1 MNISQLFIQRPIM
14 TVLVCFAIVLFG
26 AVAFRDLP
34 VAALPSVDYPTITV
48 NATLPGASPE
58 TMAATVATPLERQ
71 FSTIAGIQS
80 MSSVNA
86 QGSTSITVQFTLSR
100 SIDAAAQDVQAAISA
115 AGGLLPST
123 MPRPP
128 TYQKT
133 NPAEQPIYYMAL
145 TSDTMPLEKITE
157 YADVQLA
164 KRISMVTGVSSV
176 QVFGEQKYAVRVEID
191 PDQLAAHNIG
201 IDEVQKAVAASNT
214 NLPTG
219 RLDGAKQAFT
229 IESSGSLEK
238 ASQYRPIIVAW
249 RNGVPIRLE
258 QLANVIDSVEN
269 NKLAAWLNN
278 KRGVILA
285 ISRQPGTN
293 TVEVVDNIKAL
304 IPEFKH
310 EIPPAINL
318 ETAADSSDSIRGSIH
333 DVEFTLVLTICI
345 VVMVIFLFL
354 RNVSAT
360 LIPGAA
366 VPFSIVGT
374 FAVMYL
380 LGYSLNNLSLMALT
394 LSVGFVVDD
403 AIVMLENIV
412 RHMEMGKTR
421 MEAALA
427 ASREIG
433 FTIISMT
440 LSLVAVFIPVL
451 FMAGI
456 VGRLLHEFSVTI
468 VVAILISGFVSLT
481 LTPMLGSRFLKSEHD
496 VRHGRGY
503 HIMESGF
510 NALANMY
517 ERTLRVAMTFRLVTL
532 TVAVLMLVG
541 TVYLFKT
548 MPTGFIPSQDSGF
561 MFGFIMGP
569 QDISFE
575 SMARHTHAVEEVAR
589 ANPDVKNAGAFA
601 GAFGGQTNQ
610 ALFFAVMKPRDQ
622 RAHSV
627 DQIIDALR
635 PKMAEI
641 PGVFVFMQNPPP
653 VTVSGQFSTSVYQL
667 TLQSPNLEDIYKWA
681 PQLTNK
687 MRQLPGFVDVNS
699 DLQIAS
705 PQIMVDIDRDRTL
718 ALGVTPQQVQDA
730 LYSAFGTRQVSVI
743 YAPADQYQVIMEVLP
758 QYQGSPEAL
767 SKLYVRSSSGALVPL
782 DSMVRT
788 RRQVGPLSISHY
800 GQLPAVTINFN
811 LKPGFSLGQAAQQV
825 DGAIRDLRMPTSIST
840 NFQGTVKEFQNSF
853 ANLTVLLIIAILVI
867 YIVLGVLYESFIHPI
882 TILSGLPSAVFGAL
896 LTLLLFHKE
905 LDLYAF
911 VGIIMLFGVVK
922 KNAIMMIDFAIDA
935 RHQGATAYDAIWQG
949 ALLRFRPIM
958 MTTVAALFG
967 TLPIALGYGEGAD
980 ARQPLGL
987 AVVGGLVV
995 SQFLTLYITPVIY
1008 LYLDRLQGT
1017 QKVVAPRQEVLVSH
1031 SGAGR

>member
-14 TVLVCFAIVLFG
+14 TVLACFAIVLFG
-26 AVAFRDLP
+26 VVAFRDLP
-34 VAALPSVDYPTITV
+34 VAALPSVDYPTIQV
-48 NATLPGASPE
+48 NAGLPGASPE
-58 TMAATVATPLERQ
+58 TMASTVATPLERQ

-80 MSSVNA
+80 MNSVNA
-86 QGSTSITVQFTLSR
+86 QGNTAITVQFDLSR
-100 SIDAAAQDVQAAISA
+100 SIDAAAQDIQAAISA
-115 AGGLLPST
+115 AGGLLPTT

-128 TYQKT
+128 TYQKV
-133 NPAEQPIYYMAL
+133 NPAEQPIFYIAL
-145 TSDTMPLEKITE
+145 TSDSMPLEKMTE
-157 YADVQLA
+157 YADIQLA
-164 KRISMVTGVSSV
+164 KRISMIAGVSRV
-176 QVFGEQKYAVRVEID
+176 QVFGEQKYAVRVQVD
-191 PDQLAAHNIG
+191 PDSLAAHNVG
-201 IDEVQKAVAASNT
+201 IDEVQKAIGASNT

-219 RLDGAKQAFT
+219 RLEGNKQAFT

-238 ASQYRPIIVAW
+238 AAQYRPIIVAW
-249 RNGVPIRLE
+249 RSGFPIRLE
-258 QLANVIDSVEN
+258 QLGNVIDSVEN
-269 NKLAAWLNN
+269 DKVAAWFNN
-278 KRGVILA
+278 KPGVMLA

-293 TVEVVDNIKAL
+293 TVEVADEITKL
-304 IPEFKH
+304 LPEFRR
-310 EIPPAINL
+310 EIPPSIQL
-318 ETAADSSDSIRGSIH
+318 ETAADTSTSIRNSIH
-333 DVEFTLVLTICI
+333 DVEFTLVLTVCI

-366 VPFSIVGT
+366 VPFSIIGT

-380 LGYSLNNLSLMALT
+380 LRYSLNNLSLMALT

-412 RHMEMGKTR
+412 RHMEMGKSR

-451 FMAGI
+451 FMAGM

-481 LTPMLGSRFLKSEHD
+481 LTPMLGSRFLKAEHD

-503 HIMESGF
+503 HLLENAF
-510 NALANMY
+510 NLLAGWY
-517 ERTLRVAMTFRLVTL
+517 EGTLRIAMRFRSVTL
-532 TVAVLMLVG
+532 AIAILMLVG

-561 MFGFIMGP
+561 FFGVIMGP
-569 QDISFE
+569 QDVSFDYME
-575 SMARHTHAVEEVAR
+575 AHTRVVEQIAK
-589 ANPDVKNAGAFA
+589 ANPEVQNAGAFTGSF
-601 GAFGGQTNQ
+601 GAQSNQ
-610 ALFFAVMKPRDQ
+610 AFFFAVLKPRDQ
-622 RAHSV
+622 RKHSA
-627 DQIIDALR
+627 DEIINEMR
-635 PKMAEI
+635 PKMAGV
-641 PGVFVFMQNPPP
+641 PGVFVYIQNPPP
-653 VTVSGQFSTSVYQL
+653 VTVSGQFATSAYQL
-667 TLQSPNLEDIYKWA
+667 TLQSPNPEDIYNWA
-681 PQLTNK
+681 PKLTDK
-687 MRQLPGFVDVNS
+687 MRQLPGFLDVNS

-705 PQIMVDIDRDRTL
+705 PQIMVDINRDRAL

-743 YAPADQYQVIMEVLP
+743 YAPSDQYQVIMEVLP
-758 QYQGSPEAL
+758 KYQKTPEAL
-767 SKLYVRSSSGALVPL
+767 SKLYVRSCSGSLVPL
-782 DSMVRT
+782 DTMVT
-788 RRQVGPLSISHY
+788 THRQVGPLSINHY
-800 GQLPAVTINFN
+800 GQLLAVTINFN
-811 LKPGFSLGQAAQQV
+811 LKPGYSLGQAAQQV
-825 DGAIRDLRMPTSIST
+825 DDSIRDLRMPTTIST
-840 NFQGTVKEFQNSF
+840 NFQGTVKEFQRSF
-853 ANLTVLLIIAILVI
+853 ANLTVLLVVAILVI
-867 YIVLGVLYESFIHPI
+867 YIVLGILYESFIHPI

-896 LTLLLFHKE
+896 LTLLLFRKQ

-935 RHQGATAYDAIWQG
+935 RRHGHTAYDAIWQG

-1008 LYLDRLQGT
+1008 LYLDRLQSA
-1017 QKVVAPRQEVLVSH
+1017 KAPAARHEVMAH
-1031 SGAGR
+1031 T